1 MKLVEEE
8 EKQNI
13 FGWKKLSF
21 DSSNCE
27 VVEFVWI
34 LHNEQLGMNA
44 PLKFFFSLTQHI
56 FFTMP

>member
-13 FGWKKLSF
+13 FGWKKVSF
-21 DSSNCE
+21 DFSNCE

-44 PLKFFFSLTQHI
+44 PLEFFFSLT
-56 FFTMP
+56 

>member
-1 MKLVEEE
+1 MISIVVSREQEDEDYEKLYEVGWGGG
-8 EKQNI
+8 KTNI

-34 LHNEQLGMNA
+34 LHNE
-44 PLKFFFSLTQHI
+44 
-56 FFTMP
+56 